1 MDVIKVPKTPKSAY
15 NPRRPASDLL
25 KAQVEHLEAASN
37 LPGDAARRRRRPR
50 TEGEAAKYIEEL
62 TRTLHPA
69 GGATTDR
76 MLEAPSPTGPA
87 RRRRRTKSARP
98 KKKADRVLRS
108 VPAKSRAAKKPV
120 SGAAR
125 RRKVRG
131 ARRKTR

>member
-37 LPGDAARRRRRPR
+37 LPRDEGRRRRRPR
-50 TEGEAAKYIEEL
+50 TEGEVAKYVEEL
-62 TRTLHPA
+62 TRTLHPE
-69 GGATTDR
+69 GAAATGR
-76 MLEAPSPTGPA
+76 MLEAPSPAGPE
-87 RRRRRTKSARP
+87 RRRGRTTSAPP
-98 KKKADRVLRS
+98 KKKAARALRS
-108 VPAKSRAAKKPV
+108 VPAKNRAAKKPV

-125 RRKVRG
+125 PRKGRG

>member
-1 MDVIKVPKTPKSAY
+1 MDVIKVPKTPKSAF

-50 TEGEAAKYIEEL
+50 TEGEAAKYVEEL

-87 RRRRRTKSARP
+87 GRRRTKSAPP
-98 KKKADRVLRS
+98 KKKAARALRS
-108 VPAKSRAAKKPV
+108 VPVKSRTAKKPV

-125 RRKVRG
+125 RRKG
-131 ARRKTR
+131 QSARRKTR